1 MTASPPLNV
10 LLVEPWF
17 AGSHQSWAE
26 GYAAASRHEITLLT
40 SSGEGWRSTLLH
52 AGSKLASRVEHEPAV
67 VLASA
72 MMDAARFRQEAGLE
86 KVPLVL
92 YMHENQLT
100 YDPDRFD
107 HELAMIN
114 WRSVRGADRVLF
126 NSRFHLSDFFN
137 ALPHLDIE
145 PGSVAAA
152 RDKSQVL
159 PVGIDLS
166 RLDGP
171 SRRRA
176 DRFTVLW
183 NHRWEADK
191 DPAAFVEALCA
202 ITDDRFHLVLAGE
215 RRPEDP
221 HVGRLVDHFRSRIL
235 HSGLAPEAQYAGLL
249 RMSDVVVST
258 ARQEFFG
265 VAVAEAAYCGAVP
278 LVPNRL
284 AYPELIPEQFHP
296 ALLYAD
302 GELADRLLEMAD
314 QPETLVGMRP
324 ALRAAM
330 SRFDWSEQAS
340 RYDDVVEAVV

>member
-1 MTASPPLNV
+1 MMASPPLSV

-52 AGSKLASRVEHEPAV
+52 AGIKLAAQVEQKPDV
-67 VLASA
+67 VLASS
-72 MMDAARFRQEAGLE
+72 MMDVAEFRQQAELE
-86 KVPLVL
+86 EVPLAL

-100 YDPDRFD
+100 YDPSTFD

-114 WRSVRGADRVLF
+114 WRSARSADRLLF
-126 NSRFHLSDFFN
+126 NSRFHLKEFFT

-145 PGSVAAA
+145 PGSASAA

-171 SRRRA
+171 SLRRA
-176 DRFTVLW
+176 DRFTILW

-191 DPAAFVEALCA
+191 DPASFVEALCS
-202 ITDDRFHLVLAGE
+202 ISDERFHLVLAGE
-215 RRPEDP
+215 QRPEDP
-221 HVGRLVDHFRSRIL
+221 NIARLVDDYGSRVL
-235 HSGLAPEAQYAGLL
+235 HSGFAPQAQYAGLL
-249 RMSDVVVST
+249 RMADVVAST

-265 VAVAEAAYCGAVP
+265 VAVVEAAYCGAVP
-278 LVPNRL
+278 IVPDRL

-296 ALLYAD
+296 TLLYSD
-302 GELADRLLEMAD
+302 GELASRLLDLAS
-314 QPETLVGMRP
+314 QPEVVAGIRP
-324 ALRAAM
+324 PLHAAM
-330 SRFDWSEQAS
+330 SEFDWSKQAP
-340 RYDDVVEAVV
+340 RYDDVVAAVA